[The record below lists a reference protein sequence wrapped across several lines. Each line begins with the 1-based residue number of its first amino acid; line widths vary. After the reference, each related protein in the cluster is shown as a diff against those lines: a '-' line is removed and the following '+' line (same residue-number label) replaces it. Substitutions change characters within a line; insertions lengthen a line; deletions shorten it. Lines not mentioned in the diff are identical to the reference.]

1 MMRMRRPCNKIQQTL
16 PSRSHRRR
24 VGQGDVLE
32 DYHDDHNG
40 RVDEDEM
47 ERDKRAGINGEIF
60 FQKNEKSLTT
70 NVAGGVVTL
79 MISKQTPEDGDDGGS
94 TH

>member
-47 ERDKRAGINGEIF
+47 ERDKRAGINGENSY
-60 FQKNEKSLTT
+60 QKKEKSLTT

>member
-24 VGQGDVLE
+24 VGQGDALQ
-32 DYHDDHNG
+32 DYHDDHNVQ
-40 RVDEDEM
+40 VDEDEM
-47 ERDKRAGINGEIF
+47 EREKKAGIIGEIF
-60 FQKNEKSLTT
+60 FQKNEESLTT

>member
-1 MMRMRRPCNKIQQTL
+1 MRRPCNKIQQTL

-24 VGQGDVLE
+24 VGQGGVLQ

-40 RVDEDEM
+40 QVGEDEM
-47 ERDKRAGINGEIF
+47 ERDKRAGIIGKI
-60 FQKNEKSLTT
+60 QKNEKSLTT